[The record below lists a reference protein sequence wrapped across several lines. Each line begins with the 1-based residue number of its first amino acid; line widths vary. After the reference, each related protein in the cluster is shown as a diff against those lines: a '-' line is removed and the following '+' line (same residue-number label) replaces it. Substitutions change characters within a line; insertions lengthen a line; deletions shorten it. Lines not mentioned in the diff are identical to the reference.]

1 MHLDVFAHSES
12 AVRYYCRKLP
22 NLLSSARG
30 AHLND
35 VDGREFIDFM
45 SACGAL
51 NYGHNH
57 PRLKQ
62 AAIDYLLSD
71 GVVAGLDFHTAAKL
85 KFIEAFRDGILKP
98 RGLPYIMQFPGPT
111 GANCVEAAIKLARK
125 VTGRLP
131 VVAFS
136 NAFHGMS
143 AGALSLTGSKAARQA
158 LSPLLGGVVRLPF
171 DGYQGA
177 GVADLERFETMVN
190 DPSGGIEP
198 VAAVIVEVVQGEG
211 GLSVASGQWLRT
223 LRSITQR
230 MGALLIVDEIQTGCG
245 RAGTFFAFERSGI
258 VPDIVCLAKSISGLG
273 LPMALLLLNPEYDVW
288 APGEHNGT
296 FRGNALAFATATAAV
311 GLWQSGE
318 MAEVEPNSRL
328 LSEWC
333 TRIARR
339 FGNRLRP
346 KGCGMMQGLEFVD
359 RGKAEAVAAAALRR
373 GVLVECCGPHDEVLK
388 IMAPL
393 NIERAVFDEGLDLIG
408 TAIGETLDASF
419 GEATSRSQ
427 GSKGYEPALN
437 GHDDGRDAIAGSEL
451 AHAVA

>member
-1 MHLDVFAHSES
+1 MHLDVFAQSES

-30 AHLND
+30 AQLQD
-35 VDGREFIDFM
+35 VEGRSFIDFM

-62 AAIDYLLSD
+62 AVIEHLSSD
-71 GVVAGLDFHTAAKL
+71 GIVAGLDFHTVAKL
-85 KFIEAFRDGILKP
+85 EFMKAFQEDILKP
-98 RGLPYIMQFPGPT
+98 RGLSYKLQFPGPT

-125 VTGRLP
+125 VTRRMP
-131 VVAFS
+131 IAAFS

-143 AGALSLTGSKAARQA
+143 TGALSLTGSKAARQA
-158 LSPLLGGVVRLPF
+158 SSPLLGGVVRLPF
-171 DGYQGA
+171 DGYHGA
-177 GVADLERFETMVN
+177 GVADLERFEAMID

-198 VAAVIVEVVQGEG
+198 VAAVIVEVIQGEG
-211 GLSVASGQWLRT
+211 GLSVASDEWLRA
-223 LRSITQR
+223 LRVMTQR
-230 MGALLIVDEIQTGCG
+230 MGALLIVDEIQAGCG

-258 VPDIVCLAKSISGLG
+258 VPDVVCLAKSISGLG
-273 LPMALLLLNPEYDVW
+273 LPMSLLLLKPEYDAW
-288 APGEHNGT
+288 SPGEHNGT

-311 GLWQSGE
+311 GLWRSGE
-318 MAEVEPNSRL
+318 MAMVTPNSRM

-333 TRIARR
+333 RRMVRR
-339 FGNRLRP
+339 FGGRLGP
-346 KGCGMMQGLEFVD
+346 KGRGMMQGLEFAD
-359 RGKAEAVAAAALRR
+359 RGMAEAAAGAALRR

-393 NIERAVFDEGLDLIG
+393 NIEPAVFDEGLELVG
-408 TAIGETLDASF
+408 KAIEDVLDASF
-419 GEATSRSQ
+419 GEPTPLDT
-427 GSKGYEPALN
+427 GSERYDAALDR
-437 GHDDGRDAIAGSEL
+437 HDDGGDAIACAEL